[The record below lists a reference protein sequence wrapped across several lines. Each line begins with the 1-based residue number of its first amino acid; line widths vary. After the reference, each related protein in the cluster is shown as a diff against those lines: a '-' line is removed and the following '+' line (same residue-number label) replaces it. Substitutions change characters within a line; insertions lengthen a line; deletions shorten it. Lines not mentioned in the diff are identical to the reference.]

1 MAYIYAIC
9 VDSGSGKTTLV
20 GKVLAAAKTRR
31 WTCRG
36 IYCPAVFEAGSKT
49 GIEVCLIPGMQKKAL
64 ARLAQPGDENV
75 VGKWC
80 MNQENIAWA
89 NKYLLDM
96 QSADLWIVDEIGPYE
111 TEQGLGWADILPLLP
126 DLPARKVLV
135 TFRTSLL
142 PWFLEH
148 YPTISVVHLGESNPE
163 ATLMD
168 ALFSTNQE

>member
-1 MAYIYAIC
+1 MDIIKKNRKDERRILIAMI
-9 VDSGSGKTTLV
+9 VDSVVLGRISGKWDKRGLF
-20 GKVLAAAKTRR
+20 KTK
-31 WTCRG
+31 W
-36 IYCPAVFEAGSKT
+36 A
-49 GIEVCLIPGMQKKAL
+49 
-64 ARLAQPGDENV
+64 NV